1 MTKSVNEII
10 NEAIASGNKWEVSIE
25 CDDENGTILKSE
37 KEYDSID
44 FINEGLPLAILAN
57 AFTESQIDLKCIS
70 ILWPILPENLYLRK
84 VKKVQVSNGSNIL
97 YLNEMNQENAKDMV
111 KKYIDAINALRNDN
125 TRLSDDDIMNIL
137 SDAFGSN
144 TNHK

>member
-1 MTKSVNEII
+1 MAKSINEII

-25 CDDENGTILKSE
+25 CDDENGAILKRE

-84 VKKVQVSNGSNIL
+84 VKNVQVSNGNNIL
-97 YLNEMNQENAKDMV
+97 YFNGMNQENAKNTV
-111 KKYIDAINALRNDN
+111 KKYIDNINALRNDN
-125 TRLSDDDIMNIL
+125 TRLSDEDIKNIL
-137 SDAFGSN
+137 GSAFGTSKE
-144 TNHK
+144 H